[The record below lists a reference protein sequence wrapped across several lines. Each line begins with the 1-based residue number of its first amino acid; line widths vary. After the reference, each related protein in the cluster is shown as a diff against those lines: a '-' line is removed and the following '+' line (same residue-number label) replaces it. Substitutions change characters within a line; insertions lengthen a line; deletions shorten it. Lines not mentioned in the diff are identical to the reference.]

1 MHGCVGV
8 LEADVAG
15 EGFAGLAVGEV
26 ELCKAGH
33 EDAPV
38 AAGLVVFNSIFADV
52 TAFQLTF
59 YGFNDCPGVKEFRRP
74 DV

>member
-8 LEADVAG
+8 LEANVAG
-15 EGFAGLAVGEV
+15 EGFPGLAVGEV
-26 ELCKAGH
+26 ELCEAGH

-38 AAGLVVFNSIFADV
+38 AAGHVVFNGIFADV

-59 YGFNDCPGVKEFRRP
+59 YGFNYCPGVKEFWWP